1 MLDSSFEIQWSYK
14 KASSM
19 FCKFIFKY
27 RLNHVHLSPE
37 QYFTNYFPKK
47 TLVSF
52 IMLIGIMKKN
62 PQVSVHQVIMRNLYI
77 LSNHLETH
85 NLPSKITLWEVLWK
99 KSIKL
104 SLACIDLSQEER
116 RERESISLS
125 KNGAQTAILA
135 NKNLETAFQWHNE
148 CVMEW
153 CRALQG

>member
-14 KASSM
+14 KASWM

-27 RLNHVHLSPE
+27 RLYHEHLSPE
-37 QYFTNYFPKK
+37 QYFTHYFPEK

-125 KNGAQTAILA
+125 KNGTQTAILA

-153 CRALQG
+153 CRVLQG